1 MSKIICITGSSGGIA
16 KEIQTKLLQN
26 DNIKVY
32 GCSRK
37 KFVLNIKL
45 LSQNTRCMNQKSVS
59 KWLKK
64 FY

>member
-37 KFVLNIKL
+37 NLVLNIKITITKHSML
-45 LSQNTRCMNQKSVS
+45 QIKNL
-59 KWLKK
+59 
-64 FY
+64 